1 MRTSEVSHPSLTFN
15 GTSIPQS
22 EIQKHLGM
30 FLDSKLDFKEHAQ
43 NVLNKV
49 SKTIGLLRKLQKILP
64 RLPLITIYKSFI
76 SSDLGY
82 RNIIYDQAY
91 NIAFY
96 QKIESIQYNAALV
109 ITGAISGTS
118 REKLYYELGFESLVS
133 RRWYRKLC
141 CFYKVLK
148 TQSPR
153 YFLEVIPAAKRKEPI
168 LQEIKISCLI
178 SKQSIIISKILSFLR
193 L

>member
-1 MRTSEVSHPSLTFN
+1 
-15 GTSIPQS
+15 
-22 EIQKHLGM
+22 M

-118 REKLYYELGFESLVS
+118 REKVYHELGFESLVS
-133 RRWYRKLC
+133 RRWYHKLGF
-141 CFYKVLK
+141 FYKVFK

-153 YFLEVIPAAKRKEPI
+153 
-168 LQEIKISCLI
+168 
-178 SKQSIIISKILSFLR
+178 
-193 L
+193 